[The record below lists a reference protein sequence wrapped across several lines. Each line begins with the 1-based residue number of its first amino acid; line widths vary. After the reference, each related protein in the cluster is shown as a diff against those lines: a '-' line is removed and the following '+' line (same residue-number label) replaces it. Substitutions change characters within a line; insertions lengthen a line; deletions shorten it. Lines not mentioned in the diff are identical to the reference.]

1 MYRFTRTYTCTD
13 MHANPHVHAQIRMY
27 SYILYEGDGSRRN
40 RDVFG
45 APLLVF
51 SSCQDDRRQYKPL
64 KMTGSRSCCSTSNS
78 SGNSSGNS
86 PGNSSSSN
94 SDGNSSGSRC
104 EVGDDVLWN
113 NFCVLNISTI
123 DKTEEM

>member
-1 MYRFTRTYTCTD
+1 MEEERLRRKAVRPEAVRITEAD
-13 MHANPHVHAQIRMY
+13 SIVSGEPDIANT
-27 SYILYEGDGSRRN
+27 SST
-40 RDVFG
+40 
-45 APLLVF
+45 
-51 SSCQDDRRQYKPL
+51 SSC
-64 KMTGSRSCCSTSNS
+64 SRNCCSTSNS